1 MTRKASRDQANEPSR
16 DEKRTAPVLCA
27 RSLARVASER
37 PGIRGAP
44 QIDDHHGA
52 SPGWRYLKMAE

>member
-1 MTRKASRDQANEPSR
+1 
-16 DEKRTAPVLCA
+16 L
-27 RSLARVASER
+27 ASER